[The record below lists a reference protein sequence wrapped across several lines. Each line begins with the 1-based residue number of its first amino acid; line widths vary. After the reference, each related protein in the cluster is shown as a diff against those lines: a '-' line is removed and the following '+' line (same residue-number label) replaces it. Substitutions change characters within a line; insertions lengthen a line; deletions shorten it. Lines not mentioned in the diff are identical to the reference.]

1 MSRRT
6 ASKQKETKPLFWV
19 FCEGETEKE
28 YINFLKS
35 LYRVPIKIKIKIAK
49 SNISDTYIK
58 SFKGKGFTHDKD
70 RNFLMYDADVKDVV
84 EKLKKSKNTELLLS
98 NPCIE
103 LWFLLHYQNQTA
115 SIKTKDCVRNL
126 KNMNPSY
133 KKGTIDQA
141 LKNKFRLR
149 KKCSE
154 ACNRA
159 KQLDPDKN
167 PSSNIYEFIEALEK
181 VKAQ

>member
-28 YINFLKS
+28 YVNFLKS
-35 LYRVPIKIKIKIAK
+35 LYRIPIKIEIKIAK
-49 SNISDTYIK
+49 SNISDAYIK

-70 RNFLMYDADVKDVV
+70 RNFLMYDADVEDVV
-84 EKLKKSKNTELLLS
+84 EKLKKLKNTELLLS

-103 LWFLLHYQNQTA
+103 LWFLFHYEGHRA
-115 SIKTKDCVRNL
+115 YIDSKGCVRKL
-126 KNMNPSY
+126 ENMNSFY
-133 KKGTIDQA
+133 KKGTMNEA
-141 LKNKFRLR
+141 LKNQFIE
-149 KKCSE
+149 KCSE
-154 ACNRA
+154 ACSRA

>member
-28 YINFLKS
+28 YVNFLKS
-35 LYRVPIKIKIKIAK
+35 LYRVPIKIEIKIVK
-49 SNISDTYIK
+49 SNISDAYIK

-70 RNFLMYDADVKDVV
+70 RNFLMYDADVKDVL
-84 EKLKKSKNTELLLS
+84 EKIKKLKNIELLLS

-103 LWFLLHYQNQTA
+103 LWFLLHYEGHRA
-115 SIKTKDCVRNL
+115 YIDSKGCVRKL
-126 KNMNPSY
+126 EKKNYSY
-133 KKGTIDQA
+133 KKGTINKA
-141 LKNKFRLR
+141 LKNQFIE
-149 KKCSE
+149 KCSE
-154 ACNRA
+154 ACSKA
-159 KQLDPDKN
+159 KQLYPDKN
-167 PSSNIYEFIEALEK
+167 PSSNIYQFIEALEK

>member
-28 YINFLKS
+28 YVIFLRS
-35 LYRVPIKIKIKIAK
+35 RYRIPIKIKIKIAK

-58 SFKGKGFTHDKD
+58 SFKEKGFTHDKD

-84 EKLKKSKNTELLLS
+84 EKLKKLQNTELLLS

-115 SIKTKDCVRNL
+115 SIKTKDCVQNL
-126 KNMNPSY
+126 KNMNHFY
-133 KKGTIDQA
+133 KKGTIDP
-141 LKNKFRLR
+141 LKNQFTE
-149 KKCSE
+149 KCSE
-154 ACNRA
+154 ACSRA

-167 PSSNIYEFIEALEK
+167 PSSNIYQFIEALEK